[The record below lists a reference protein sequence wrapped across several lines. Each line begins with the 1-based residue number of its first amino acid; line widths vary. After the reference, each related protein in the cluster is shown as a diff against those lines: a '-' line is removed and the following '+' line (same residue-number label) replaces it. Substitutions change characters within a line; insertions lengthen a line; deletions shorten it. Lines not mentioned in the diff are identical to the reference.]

1 MVTTVLVTGGAGFIG
16 SNLVRYLRRERK
28 DWRIFNIDKLTYAG
42 NLNNLAGIEV
52 GPDYS
57 FVKGDVA
64 DRAMLSRVWARRKVK
79 YVFHLAA
86 ETHVDRSLKDAVPFI
101 RANVE
106 GTAVLLDI
114 ARAEGVE
121 KFIYMSTDEVY
132 GAVPRGSDEV
142 FTEDSPL
149 KPRNPYSATK
159 AGADLLCQVAHSSR
173 DMPVVIVRA
182 ANNYGPYQHPE
193 KFLPL
198 MLTNLMQGNK
208 VPVYGTGQQMRDW
221 LYVEDTCKALVGLAE
236 RAEPGSVYNVA
247 GSGLIPN
254 IELARKVLS
263 VMRLEEEESLKMV
276 ADRPGHDFS
285 YPLNADK
292 IEREL
297 NIRSETR
304 LDDGLR
310 RTIFWYRNNEA
321 WWRPIREGRFK
332 DYYKEQYSEL

>member
-1 MVTTVLVTGGAGFIG
+1 VTTVVVTGGAGFIG
-16 SNLVRYLRRERK
+16 SNLVRYLRRKHR

-57 FVKGDVA
+57 FIQGDVA
-64 DRAMLSRVWARRKVK
+64 DRAMLTRVWARRKVK

-86 ETHVDRSLKDAVPFI
+86 ETHVDRSLNDAVPFV
-101 RANVE
+101 RTNVE

-132 GAVPRGSDEV
+132 GAVPGGSDEV
-142 FTEDSPL
+142 FTEESPL

-159 AGADLLCQVAHSSR
+159 AAADLLSQVAYTSR
-173 DMPVVIVRA
+173 EMPVVILRA

-198 MLTNLMQGNK
+198 MLTNLLEGRK
-208 VPVYGTGQQMRDW
+208 VPIYGTGQQLRDW
-221 LYVEDTCKALVGLAE
+221 LFVEDTCKALVALAE
-236 RAEPGSVYNVA
+236 QAESGSIYNLA

-254 IELARKVLS
+254 IELARKVLG
-263 VMRLEEEESLKMV
+263 VLKKEEEDSLKMV
-276 ADRPGHDFS
+276 EDRPGHDFS
-285 YPLNADK
+285 YPLNAEK

-297 NIRSETR
+297 NIKPQTK

-310 RTIFWYRNNEA
+310 RTILWYRSNED
-321 WWRPIREGRFK
+321 WWRSIREGKFK
-332 DYYKEQYSEL
+332 DYYKKQYSEL